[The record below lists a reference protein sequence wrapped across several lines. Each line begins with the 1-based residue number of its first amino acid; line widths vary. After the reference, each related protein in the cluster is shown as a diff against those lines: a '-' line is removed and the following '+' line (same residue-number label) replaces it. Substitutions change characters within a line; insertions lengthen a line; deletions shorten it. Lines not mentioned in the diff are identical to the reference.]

1 MKNESTLPTQA
12 TGSPATPRSAT
23 LGVGSAVRVT
33 VVVGSTEV
41 ELFSV
46 SVGMAV
52 VLVVERWRESPS
64 LVVLGGLSPQKPS
77 RALKAVGSRG
87 VSL

>member
-1 MKNESTLPTQA
+1 
-12 TGSPATPRSAT
+12 

-52 VLVVERWRESPS
+52 VLVMVERWRESPS

-87 VSL
+87 VSLWLYGANAGREGGLVD